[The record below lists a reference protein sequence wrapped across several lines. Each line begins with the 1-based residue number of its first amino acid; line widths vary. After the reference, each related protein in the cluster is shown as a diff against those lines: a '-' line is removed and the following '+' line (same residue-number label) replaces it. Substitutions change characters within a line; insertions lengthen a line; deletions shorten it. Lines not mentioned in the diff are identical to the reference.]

1 MTYLILLLA
10 LLLSV
15 VIVYLLVSNI
25 RTAGELKAVLRQIAE
40 LERDNSLLIEN
51 LQTAKHGLT
60 DAEQKMKNLRSELRA
75 EIDGGASSGQRG

>member
-25 RTAGELKAVLRQIAE
+25 RTGGELKAVLKQIAE

-51 LQTAKHGLT
+51 LQTAKRGLT

-75 EIDGGASSGQRG
+75 EIDGGPSSGQRG